1 MNKGILYTIL
11 TALLFVTLE
20 PVSKLIAQD
29 VHPFVITFYR
39 FAIGSLLLLPF
50 AIHKIRH
57 NKVHISLKD
66 LGIMTLLGILF
77 ICISMIIL
85 QVGVKMAASAS
96 TVAIIFSS
104 NSVFTILFA
113 IPVLK
118 EKVTLPKCIALI
130 LGVAGVLIGGDI
142 FSGVRL
148 ASVLCAVFSA
158 LTFSLYVVLCR
169 KLTKNIDVSI
179 QSCVVFMMGSLVL
192 LIMLLVM
199 RIDVLPTFTPSVLT
213 TLGYLG
219 VLVTGVGYLCYFKSM
234 EKGGTIMASL
244 AFFIKPVL
252 TPFVT
257 WVINGVV
264 PDFRVFLSVAFIVAA
279 SYFAAFFKKK
289 NAPAIKKV

>member
-1 MNKGILYTIL
+1 MNKGILYTII
-11 TALLFVTLE
+11 TAILFVTLE

-39 FAIGSLLLLPF
+39 FIIGSMFLLPF
-50 AIHKIRH
+50 AIYKMKRT
-57 NKVHISLKD
+57 KLRISLKD

-77 ICISMIIL
+77 ICISMIVL
-85 QVGVKMAASAS
+85 QVGVKMSASAS

-104 NSVFTILFA
+104 NSVFTILLA

-118 EKVTLPKCIALI
+118 EKITLPKCIALV

-142 FSGVRL
+142 FSGVSL
-148 ASVLCAVFSA
+148 VSVLCAVFSA

-169 KLTKNIDVSI
+169 KLTKNIDITI
-179 QSCVVFMMGSLVL
+179 QSCIVFLTGSLVL
-192 LIMLLVM
+192 LVMLLVM
-199 RIDVLPTFTPSVLT
+199 RVDITPSFTPSVLA

-219 VLVTGVGYLCYFKSM
+219 LFVTGVGYLCYFKAM
-234 EKGGTIMASL
+234 GKGGTIMASL

-257 WVINGVV
+257 WVINGTV
-264 PDFRVFLSVAFIVAA
+264 PDIRVFISVAFIVAA
-279 SYFAAFFKKK
+279 SYFGAFFKKK
-289 NAPAIKKV
+289 KTPAIREA